1 MFRGTFNVVNNE
13 GCKNWTCDGGL
24 EIPPRLLCAILDVP
38 PSTSK
43 KQIHWL
49 AERSDGQLDPS
60 TEMCYK
66 KMLLLHKNNKYFK
79 QQFQSNTILQ
89 TNGVY
94 K

>member
-24 EIPPRLLCAILDVP
+24 EIPPRLLSAILNVP
-38 PSTSK
+38 ASTSK

-49 AERSDGQLDPS
+49 AERSDSQLDPS

-66 KMLLLHKNNKYFK
+66 KMLLLLLQIFQNTCVQK
-79 QQFQSNTILQ
+79 QQRFLESL
-89 TNGVY
+89 
-94 K
+94 